1 MIVRDRRNKKIIS
14 NPKEAKM
21 LKKSVSI
28 LVIALFVISIFAVAI
43 VSADEQITGTV
54 DSFDAATGE
63 LTIKDDA
70 GNVQKLKAG
79 PDVNMESLKSLKMG
93 DQVSVETDSS
103 GAIKSVE
110 AE

>member
-1 MIVRDRRNKKIIS
+1 
-14 NPKEAKM
+14 M

-28 LVIALFVISIFAVAI
+28 LLMALFVISIFAVAI
-43 VSADEQITGTV
+43 VSADEKITGTV

-70 GNVQKLKAG
+70 GNVHKLKAG
-79 PDVNMESLKSLKMG
+79 PDVDMESLKSLNMG

-103 GAIKSVE
+103 GTIKSVQ